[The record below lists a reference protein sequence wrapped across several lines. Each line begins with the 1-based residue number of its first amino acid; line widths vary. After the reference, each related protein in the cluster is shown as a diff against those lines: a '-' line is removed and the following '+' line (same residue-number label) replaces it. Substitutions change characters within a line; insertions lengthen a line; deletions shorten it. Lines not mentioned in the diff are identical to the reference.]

1 MFGTV
6 IIDAYSRD
14 ERQEIADAIDDLC
27 SPKDNYGWASAGIYC
42 FWDYYA
48 EEVLYIGLA
57 SDLADRFKQH
67 NGIKLVDGSSSKYAK
82 IEEYFESN
90 ERLGYTIFVQSPLSQ
105 PLTHRNKATYKK
117 FAEQL
122 HSPVED
128 MLSDQGKEDIKQVEG
143 ILIEAYRKRNGHYP
157 PWNEMGGS
165 KSGQQVVMEN
175 NYNIV
180 RSFCTPDE
188 YYRNPIIARSTIR
201 ELSENP
207 TYAGFENYLHAVR
220 MNILIHGMEY
230 PDALK
235 FTNDFDNFGW
245 YKKIEEVGYNLKK
258 LVV

>member
-6 IIDAYSRD
+6 IIDAYSKD
-14 ERQEIADAIDDLC
+14 ERQEIADSIDDLC

-67 NGIKLVDGSSSKYAK
+67 NGIKPVDGSSSKYAK

-105 PLTHRNKATYKK
+105 PLTYRNKATYKK

-128 MLSDQGKEDIKQVEG
+128 IVERHFTASENDR
-143 ILIEAYRKRNGHYP
+143 LFSEEKRNKLQFHTY
-157 PWNEMGGS
+157 
-165 KSGQQVVMEN
+165 K
-175 NYNIV
+175 
-180 RSFCTPDE
+180 D
-188 YYRNPIIARSTIR
+188 TILTMKQHNVAS
-201 ELSENP
+201 LSN
-207 TYAGFENYLHAVR
+207 G
-220 MNILIHGMEY
+220 
-230 PDALK
+230 
-235 FTNDFDNFGW
+235 
-245 YKKIEEVGYNLKK
+245 
-258 LVV
+258 